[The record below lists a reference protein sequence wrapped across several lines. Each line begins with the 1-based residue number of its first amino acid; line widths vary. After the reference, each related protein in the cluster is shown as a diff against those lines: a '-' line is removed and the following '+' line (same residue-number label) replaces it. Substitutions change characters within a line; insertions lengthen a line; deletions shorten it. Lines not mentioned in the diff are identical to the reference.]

1 LNLRFQK
8 LLTID
13 EEVIDSEPKFQD
25 VQTFAT
31 FNNDNDE
38 IIIERSLSNRFNY
51 QKEIQYKKT
60 LGSDNPLIKELL
72 LIINIK

>member
-1 LNLRFQK
+1 MNLRFQK
-8 LLTID
+8 ILTID

>member
-1 LNLRFQK
+1 MNLRFQK

>member
-8 LLTID
+8 ILTID